1 MNVRTELMNQSPRQ
15 RMWLAVE
22 WGLLALAAPF
32 LLLPTTR
39 PRATLLVLGLLCMFW
54 LIALIRRQPWPVT
67 PFNGALLLF
76 TVMVGV
82 GTLTTTLP
90 ALTVAKATGLVL
102 GLAVFRAVAQA
113 RGTRGVALALG
124 GVILAGMGVWALG
137 MLDLQWPAKVPVLQA
152 WLDRLPQHVMRLPG
166 TPAGGISPNQLAG
179 MLVLLL
185 PVALAALL
193 GGKCLGHRWLLSLL
207 GLAGVV
213 VWGITLF
220 LTQSRGGWI
229 GGAAGVLAFC
239 TLWGLGGQR
248 RWQRVVGLALPLLAI
263 VAVATVLLY
272 LGPDRIG
279 QLLYGTAEG
288 SVETAVGAIS
298 FKGRVEIWS
307 RALYTIYDFPFT
319 GRGLGTFRQMTPL
332 MYPLFL
338 VSPEKDIAHAHNV
351 FLQVAVDLGLPGL
364 VGYLAL
370 LLVAAWVGWQGL
382 RRGGGGRW
390 LAVGVLAGLLGFHVY
405 GMADTLALGSK
416 PSFLLW
422 WVLGLLAAESEG

>member
-1 MNVRTELMNQSPRQ
+1 
-15 RMWLAVE
+15 
-22 WGLLALAAPF
+22 
-32 LLLPTTR
+32 
-39 PRATLLVLGLLCMFW
+39 
-54 LIALIRRQPWPVT
+54 
-67 PFNGALLLF
+67 
-76 TVMVGV
+76 
-82 GTLTTTLP
+82 
-90 ALTVAKATGLVL
+90 
-102 GLAVFRAVAQA
+102 
-113 RGTRGVALALG
+113 
-124 GVILAGMGVWALG
+124 
-137 MLDLQWPAKVPVLQA
+137 
-152 WLDRLPQHVMRLPG
+152 
-166 TPAGGISPNQLAG
+166 
-179 MLVLLL
+179 
-185 PVALAALL
+185 
-193 GGKCLGHRWLLSLL
+193 L

-213 VWGITLF
+213 IWGITLF
-220 LTQSRGGWI
+220 LTRSRGGWI

-263 VAVATVLLY
+263 VAVAMVLLY
-272 LGPDRIG
+272 LGPGRIG
-279 QLLYGTAEG
+279 QLLYDATEG
-288 SVETAVGAIS
+288 SVETTVGAIS

-338 VSPEKDIAHAHNV
+338 VNPDRDIAHAHNV

-370 LLVAAWVGWQGL
+370 LLVAAWVGWQEL

-416 PSFLLW
+416 PSFLFW

>member
-1 MNVRTELMNQSPRQ
+1 MNMMTELMNQPPRQ

-32 LLLPTTR
+32 LLLPTMK
-39 PRATLLVLGLLCMFW
+39 PQVTLLVLGLLSMFW

-76 TVMVGV
+76 TAMVGV
-82 GTLTTTLP
+82 GTLITTLP
-90 ALTVAKATGLVL
+90 SLTVAKATGLVL

-137 MLDLQWPAKVPVLQA
+137 VLDLEWPAKVPALQT
-152 WLDRLPQHVMRLPG
+152 WLDRLPQHVMHLPG

-179 MLVLLL
+179 TLVLLL

-193 GGKCLGHRWLLSLL
+193 GSKRFGHRWLLSLL

-213 VWGITLF
+213 VWGTTLF
-220 LTQSRGGWI
+220 ATQSRGGWI
-229 GGAAGVLAFC
+229 GGAAGVLAFGA
-239 TLWGLGGQR
+239 LWGLSGQR

-263 VAVATVLLY
+263 VAVAAVLLY
-272 LGPDRIG
+272 VGPDRIG
-279 QLLYGTAEG
+279 QLLYGAAEG
-288 SVETAVGAIS
+288 SVGTAVGAIS

-338 VSPEKDIAHAHNV
+338 VSPDKDIAHAHNV

-370 LLVAAWVGWQGL
+370 LLVAAWVGWQEL

-405 GMADTLALGSK
+405 GLADTLALGSK